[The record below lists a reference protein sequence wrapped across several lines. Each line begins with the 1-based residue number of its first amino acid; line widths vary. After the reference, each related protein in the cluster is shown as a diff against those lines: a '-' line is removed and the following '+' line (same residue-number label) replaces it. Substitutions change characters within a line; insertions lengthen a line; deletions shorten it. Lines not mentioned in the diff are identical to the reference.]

1 MRSVADLAPCPS
13 SRRPTHDLDPQHFR
27 RAALGAAT
35 LAWLRRLRPDRAP
48 ARGRSRRRGPA
59 ATAQPQTFLTVRQVY
74 DTLTSAGYRNITEIE
89 LEHGRYDVKA
99 DNPQG
104 QRVKLRVDAQNGAV
118 LRSRLKD

>member
-1 MRSVADLAPCPS
+1 MTSIRNTFAAL
-13 SRRPTHDLDPQHFR
+13 
-27 RAALGAAT
+27 ALGAAT
-35 LAWLRRLRPDRAP
+35 LAGSAAYAQTAP

-104 QRVKLRVDAQNGAV
+104 QRVKLRVDAQNGRAAQPPE
-118 LRSRLKD
+118 D

>member
-1 MRSVADLAPCPS
+1 MTSIRNTFAAL
-13 SRRPTHDLDPQHFR
+13 
-27 RAALGAAT
+27 ALGATA
-35 LAWLRRLRPDRAP
+35 LAGSAAYAQTAP
-48 ARGRSRRRGPA
+48 QPTAAP

-74 DTLTSAGYRNITEIE
+74 DTLTTAGYRNITEIE

-104 QRVKLRVDAQNGAV
+104 QRVKLRVDAQSGAV

>member
-1 MRSVADLAPCPS
+1 MTSIRNTFAAL
-13 SRRPTHDLDPQHFR
+13 
-27 RAALGAAT
+27 ALGAAT
-35 LAWLRRLRPDRAP
+35 LAGSAAYAQTAPQPAAAP
-48 ARGRSRRRGPA
+48 AAAAPV

>member
-1 MRSVADLAPCPS
+1 MTSIRNTFAAL
-13 SRRPTHDLDPQHFR
+13 
-27 RAALGAAT
+27 ALGATA
-35 LAWLRRLRPDRAP
+35 LAGSAAYAQTAPQPTAAP
-48 ARGRSRRRGPA
+48 AA
-59 ATAQPQTFLTVRQVY
+59 ATTQPQTFLTVRQVY

>member
-27 RAALGAAT
+27 RACPGAAT
-35 LAWLRRLRPDRAP
+35 LAGSAAYAQTAP
-48 ARGRSRRRGPA
+48 QPAAARRRGPA
-59 ATAQPQTFLTVRQVY
+59 ATAQPQTFLTVRRVY
-74 DTLTSAGYRNITEIE
+74 DTLTSAGYHITEIE

>member
-1 MRSVADLAPCPS
+1 M
-13 SRRPTHDLDPQHFR
+13 
-27 RAALGAAT
+27 
-35 LAWLRRLRPDRAP
+35 
-48 ARGRSRRRGPA
+48 
-59 ATAQPQTFLTVRQVY
+59 RQVY